1 MTDKKTA
8 PAFVIDPALTIKWPV
23 TVKLPV
29 DGGERVEFEFTGI
42 FKRLSDAELDK
53 VLGIEEPKK
62 LKALPEIKPDS
73 EKLLAGYPDG
83 AGELIHG
90 ELAETPPPAKT
101 MQEVLRDNA
110 EKLPQLL
117 IGWERVK
124 QANGEDAAF
133 SIKTLQA
140 QILGVN
146 GKFISAGLWNA
157 VYEIRNGARLGN

>member
-53 VLGIEEPKK
+53 VLGIKEPKK
-62 LKALPEIKPDS
+62 LKALPKIKPDS
-73 EKLLAGYPDG
+73 EKLLAGHPDG
-83 AGELIHG
+83 GGELIHG
-90 ELAETPPPAKT
+90 EIAVPLPTAQTI
-101 MQEVLRDNA
+101 QEVLRDNA
-110 EKLPQLL
+110 EKFPQLL

-124 QANGEDAAF
+124 KANGEDAAF

-140 QILGVN
+140 QILGVD

>member
-8 PAFVIDPALTIKWPV
+8 PDFVIDPAPTIKWPV

-53 VLGIEEPKK
+53 VLGVKEPKK
-62 LKALPEIKPDS
+62 LKALPKIKPD
-73 EKLLAGYPDG
+73 DG
-83 AGELIHG
+83 GELIHG
-90 ELAETPPPAKT
+90 EIVETLPAAKT
-101 MQEVLRDNA
+101 IQEVLRDNA

-124 QANGEDAAF
+124 KANGEDAAF

-140 QILGVN
+140 QILGVD